1 MPHLDHVF
9 DYLVAIIGSL
19 FAWVLK
25 TFSSRMGKLESGLE
39 KVRAENHEVALLVA
53 GQYVT
58 RQDMDKT
65 LGTIFRKLDQI
76 NEKLDSKQDR

>member
-1 MPHLDHVF
+1 MPHLDHIF
-9 DYLVAIIGSL
+9 DYLVAALGTL

-25 TFSSRMGKLESGLE
+25 TFSSRMSKLESGLE
-39 KVRAENHEVALLVA
+39 KVRADNHEIALLVA

-58 RQDMDKT
+58 RQDLDKT

-76 NEKLDSKQDR
+76 NAKLDLKQDR